1 MYVEGELSLMLG
13 LRPVD
18 GVDVNSLLHHLPQRA
33 HLAEPVDGAD
43 DVLDDEV
50 DLSLGGEAAET
61 EAKGGVGHVLS
72 GTERA
77 QDV

>member
-1 MYVEGELSLMLG
+1 MYVEGKLSLMLG

-18 GVDVNSLLHHLPQRA
+18 GIDIDTLLHHLPQRA
-33 HLAEPVDGAD
+33 HLTKPVDGTD
-43 DVLDDEV
+43 DVFDDEV
-50 DLSLGGEAAET
+50 DLGLGGEAPQT
-61 EAKGGVGHVLS
+61 EAKGGVCHVLS

>member
-1 MYVEGELSLMLG
+1 MYVEGKLSLMLG

-18 GVDVNSLLHHLPQRA
+18 GVDVDALLHHLPQRA

-50 DLSLGGEAAET
+50 DLGLSGEAAET
-61 EAKGGVGHVLS
+61 ETKGRMCHILG

>member
-1 MYVEGELSLMLG
+1 MYVEGKLSLMLR

-18 GVDVNSLLHHLPQRA
+18 GVDIDTLLHHLPQRA

-50 DLSLGGEAAET
+50 DLSLGGEAADAEPQR
-61 EAKGGVGHVLS
+61 GVRHVFRS
-72 GTERA
+72 AERA
-77 QDV
+77 

>member
-1 MYVEGELSLMLG
+1 MYVEGELGLMLR

-18 GVDVNSLLHHLPQRA
+18 GVNIDTLLHHLPQRA
-33 HLAEPVDGAD
+33 HLTEPVDGTD
-43 DVLDDEV
+43 NVLDDEV
-50 DLSLGGEAAET
+50 DLGLGGEAAKT
-61 EAKGGVGHVLS
+61 EAKGRVRHVLS

>member
-1 MYVEGELSLMLG
+1 MYVEGKLGLMLG

-18 GVDVNSLLHHLPQRA
+18 GVDVDTLLHHLPQRA
-33 HLAEPVDGAD
+33 HLTKPVDGAD
-43 DVLDDEV
+43 NVLDDEV
-50 DLSLGGEAAET
+50 DLGLGGEAAQT
-61 EAKGGVGHVLS
+61 EAQRRVRHVLG